1 MTTFT
6 TEDRIIAEKDGSF
19 TVNVEGGTVLSP
31 PHIVDSGASVMNN
44 KPVAWM
50 LTLPDGTHD
59 WILDGKGCE
68 GYIPLYTHLVNPKY
82 DPETG
87 EPLID
92 GYPLFSGLPHPVK
105 ELTDRIAE
113 LEKQLDTRTREL
125 IGASFYEHDYKTLM
139 AKPPLTDKEIEE
151 VAVINLG
158 HSMGLLNWM
167 GFARAILRK
176 AQEK

>member
-1 MTTFT
+1 MNANELADELNRKLSGRLIGFT
-6 TEDRIIAEKDGSF
+6 AAMLRQQQEKLNKYELRHAEQRKRIDEQQAEI
-19 TVNVEGGTVLSP
+19 EVL
-31 PHIVDSGASVMNN
+31 
-44 KPVAWM
+44 
-50 LTLPDGTHD
+50 
-59 WILDGKGCE
+59 GK
-68 GYIPLYTHLVNPKY
+68 K
-82 DPETG
+82 
-87 EPLID
+87 
-92 GYPLFSGLPHPVK
+92 
-105 ELTDRIAE
+105 
-113 LEKQLDTRTREL
+113 LDTRTKEL